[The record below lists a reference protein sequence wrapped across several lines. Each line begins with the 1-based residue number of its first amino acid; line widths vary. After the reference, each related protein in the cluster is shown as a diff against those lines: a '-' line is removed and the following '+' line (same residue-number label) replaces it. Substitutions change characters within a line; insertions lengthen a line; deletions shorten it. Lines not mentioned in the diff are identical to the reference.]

1 MTDDDRAEAIAA
13 HRARHELQ
21 RHGLRDSEVGL
32 TVASLTH
39 AYKDDSAKLLA
50 LVRALDSEEPLTTED
65 VLVHTMTTVASSSRR
80 IAATMR
86 RTLKDLAREDPRR
99 FALNEAAMSLDMTA
113 TSLEQGL
120 VSAGERV
127 AA

>member
-1 MTDDDRAEAIAA
+1 MSDDDRAEAIAA

-39 AYKDDSAKLLA
+39 AYKDDSLRLLA
-50 LVRALDSEEPLTTED
+50 LVRTLDGTEPQTEADLDAL
-65 VLVHTMTTVASSSRR
+65 
-80 IAATMR
+80 IAAYAADAVDAQVALERATKLV
-86 RTLKDLAREDPRR
+86 TLCDPRR
-99 FALNEAAMSLDMTA
+99 HKLWLASQKAREMAEAL
-113 TSLEQGL
+113 G
-120 VSAGERV
+120 SAGVEL

>member
-39 AYKDDSAKLLA
+39 AYKDDSARLLA
-50 LVRALDSEEPLTTED
+50 LVRALDGDPQTEAD
-65 VLVHTMTTVASSSRR
+65 LDAL
-80 IAATMR
+80 IAAYAADAEDAQVALERAMKLV
-86 RTLKDLAREDPRR
+86 TLCDPRR
-99 FALNEAAMSLDMTA
+99 HRLWLASQKAREMAEALGTPA
-113 TSLEQGL
+113 
-120 VSAGERV
+120 
-127 AA
+127 